1 MSREPLKRRSSYPIL
16 PALVRGTVRK
26 LVLLLVCF
34 LFSALCFAACLS
46 PTLPLPPPEVPDTIS
61 APSGAST
68 EWTMSG
74 TCTRGAIVTVFNE
87 QTGQGVVL
95 EDRDQL
101 GRYTV
106 TLKASQCDLAWVKQ
120 DVGNETSIRETF
132 VIEPRT
138 PSSPSGPI
146 LCK

>member
-1 MSREPLKRRSSYPIL
+1 MKREIQKPRL
-16 PALVRGTVRK
+16 PKAHRLGWIFVRYLG
-26 LVLLLVCF
+26 LFCVLWGLLF
-34 LFSALCFAACLS
+34 FGACLS
-46 PTLPLPPPEVPDTIS
+46 PTLPLPPPEVPDTITGPAS
-61 APSGAST
+61 AST

-87 QTGQGVVL
+87 QTGQGVVI
-95 EDRDQL
+95 EDRNQL

-106 TLKASQCDLAWVKQ
+106 TLKATQCDLAWVKQ
-120 DVGNETSIRETF
+120 DIGSDSSVRETF
-132 VIEPRT
+132 VIEERT